1 MKKTLLIVYHT
12 RGVKTT
18 QLAEAVA
25 RGASTEAGVDV
36 RLLRCAEAG
45 PADVL
50 AADALVLGTPENFGY
65 MSGMMKDFLE
75 RIFYEC
81 EGKVAGRPWAL
92 LVSAGQDGAG
102 AIASVER
109 IVTGL
114 RMKKVREPIL
124 ALREVTP
131 ETLVQCE
138 ELGATI
144 AAGLAFGI
152 F

>member
-1 MKKTLLIVYHT
+1 
-12 RGVKTT
+12 
-18 QLAEAVA
+18 
-25 RGASTEAGVDV
+25 
-36 RLLRCAEAG
+36 
-45 PADVL
+45 
-50 AADALVLGTPENFGY
+50 
-65 MSGMMKDFLE
+65 
-75 RIFYEC
+75 
-81 EGKVAGRPWAL
+81 
-92 LVSAGQDGAG
+92 
-102 AIASVER
+102 VER